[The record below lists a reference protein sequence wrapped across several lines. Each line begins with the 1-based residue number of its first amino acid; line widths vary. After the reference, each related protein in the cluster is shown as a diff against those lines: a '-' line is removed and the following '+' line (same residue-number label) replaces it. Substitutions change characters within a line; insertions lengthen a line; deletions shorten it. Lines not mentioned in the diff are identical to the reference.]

1 MKLFKVCK
9 LVNQLLLIVWTIQS
23 IQSCTNCTI
32 YMEYSSLFPVLQARN
47 RLNASHTSKLK
58 AQKELLAE
66 KQRILQEKQREL
78 ETLKSKPPMTVT
90 SQFQWQ
96 RDNEP
101 ASLEQ
106 FGTGSDEPDLFIA
119 ECRDQSTKSQEDSHM
134 PIPMKEEI
142 KVPMS
147 STSRKRHTSK
157 FEAKTKQLVEEEGK
171 SFRRMQSQ
179 QKHDNTTPGTAD
191 MKSDLD
197 SNDPFQST
205 DLDTYRKSALNL
217 HLEGPDVLVI
227 PKEDAKWYESQT
239 SQDASFEENQTPI
252 LSSLSSEGKERD
264 IVQGSNW
271 VKPFSS
277 EQTLSRSGQ
286 KTGMKA
292 TRKVEFVKEALIL
305 NAALEGELQLLKE
318 CVEEVSTNTSFM
330 FLLIMTL
337 LFSN

>member
-1 MKLFKVCK
+1 M
-9 LVNQLLLIVWTIQS
+9 
-23 IQSCTNCTI
+23 
-32 YMEYSSLFPVLQARN
+32 YSSLFPVLQARN

-78 ETLKSKPPMTVT
+78 ETLKSKPPMIVTVT

-96 RDNEP
+96 RDNGP
-101 ASLEQ
+101 ASLQQLSTE
-106 FGTGSDEPDLFIA
+106 TDEPDFCIA
-119 ECRDQSTKSQEDSHM
+119 ERRDQSTKSQEDSHM
-134 PIPMKEEI
+134 PICMKEEI

-179 QKHDNTTPGTAD
+179 QKHDNTTPGITGD
-191 MKSDLD
+191 LKSDLD

-239 SQDASFEENQTPI
+239 SQDASFEENQNPI
-252 LSSLSSEGKERD
+252 LSSRSSERKERN
-264 IVQGSNW
+264 IVQGSSW
-271 VKPFSS
+271 VKPSS
-277 EQTLSRSGQ
+277 PELPLSRSGQ
-286 KTGMKA
+286 KTGMKV
-292 TRKVEFVKEALIL
+292 TRKVDFVKEALIL
-305 NAALEGELQLLKE
+305 NAALEGDLQLLKE
-318 CVEEVSTNTSFM
+318 CVKEVSTNIAILVFM
-330 FLLIMTL
+330 MT
-337 LFSN
+337 